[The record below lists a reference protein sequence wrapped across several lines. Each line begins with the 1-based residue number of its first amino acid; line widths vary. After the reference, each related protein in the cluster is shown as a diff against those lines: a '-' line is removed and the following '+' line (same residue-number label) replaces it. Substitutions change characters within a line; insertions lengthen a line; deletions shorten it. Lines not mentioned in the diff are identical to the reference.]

1 MFRNGLSAGRRSV
14 RVSTCIPIP
23 AASSQIGR
31 AASTPLSFKPE
42 IPFICLSCQVRSYAK
57 PRKTKSPLEESIK
70 RLEKHV
76 QFLETRY
83 RDHVK
88 QEAVKAET
96 PSIEITD
103 EMQDEAYAA
112 LMASES
118 QVNTFLPSPSSIL
131 PKLPK
136 SITARLGTS
145 LALIKSQETLQWE
158 PVLQE
163 LQANGGFKKLKIEDV
178 NKTIILVPI
187 TQRANSTDTLLSMI
201 ETSEISPNVATYDL
215 LMMANAARGNVEVVQ
230 NLFRRLKEAKMVPNV
245 RIYGHILKAYSFTR
259 DVASASAAFQ
269 EMHALGIKPN
279 LIVYTSL
286 IKTCINREELDTA
299 WQIFDLIK
307 YRSSETAPD
316 VSTYSLMIHACA
328 MRGEAEKA
336 LDLFRHMVDTRGLE
350 PDEQV
355 YDSLIHACAVRKD
368 YFLDAWKYAIEM
380 RDKGMRVARRTLNH
394 LLQACGKNGDLTRA
408 RLLMRL
414 MMSSRSPEFQ
424 PDERSFQGLLRAYAT
439 AKWNPGLRKKAVPQ
453 EAFLLP
459 NSKAN
464 NKAGSGLGEQEV
476 EGLPFLQGTVLT
488 TRKEILSE
496 ARQLLHY
503 IIEYRPWLYSTKIL
517 NAYLD
522 VCYVQYGNRELRKVY
537 LVYYS
542 PLDPDKEAE
551 FDDEFDFPP
560 PKTEPDNSPDPTP
573 EVDNS
578 PDPSTD
584 QSPDPA
590 SAVKMLKYRPRRNIH
605 TFEIAL
611 EYARKSGA
619 IKFARKVWADRM
631 AYCLTQEYWGL
642 FLSVRQ
648 RLDFTAEKLMVQ
660 TLAKAGNLRE
670 ALDRLKILQYEYD
683 WTKEDLKPVY
693 DKARE
698 MDDIEAVM
706 EIRSILKLDDRRW

>member
-14 RVSTCIPIP
+14 RVSACIPIP

-31 AASTPLSFKPE
+31 AASTPFKPE
-42 IPFICLSCQVRSYAK
+42 IPFVCLSCQVRSYAK
-57 PRKTKSPLEESIK
+57 PRKTRSPLGESIK
-70 RLEKHV
+70 RLEQHV

-88 QEAVKAET
+88 QEAVKAEML
-96 PSIEITD
+96 SLEITD

-112 LMASES
+112 LMAPET
-118 QVNTFLPSPSSIL
+118 QVTTFLPSPSSTL
-131 PKLPK
+131 PQLPK
-136 SITARLGTS
+136 SIVTRLGTAA
-145 LALIKSQETLQWE
+145 ALIKSQETPQWE
-158 PVLQE
+158 TVLQE
-163 LQANGGFKKLKIEDV
+163 LQANGGFKKVKIEDV
-178 NKTIILVPI
+178 NKTIFLVPMS
-187 TQRANSTDTLLSMI
+187 QRASLTDTLLSMI
-201 ETSEISPNVATYDL
+201 ETSGILSNVVTYDL
-215 LMMANAARGNVEVVQ
+215 LMMANAARGNLEVVQ
-230 NLFRRLKEAKMVPNV
+230 NLFKRLKEAKLAPNI
-245 RIYGHILKAYSFTR
+245 RIYGHLLKAYSFTR

-350 PDEQV
+350 PDEKV

-414 MMSSRSPEFQ
+414 MMSSPSPEFQ

-439 AKWNPGLRKKAVPQ
+439 AKWKPGFRKKTVPQ

-459 NSKAN
+459 NSN
-464 NKAGSGLGEQEV
+464 GNDRAGTGLGEQEI
-476 EGLPFLQGTVLT
+476 EGLPFLQGSVLT
-488 TRKEILSE
+488 TRKEILAE

-503 IIEYRPWLYSTKIL
+503 IIEYRPWFYSTKIL

-537 LVYYS
+537 LEYYS
-542 PLDPDKEAE
+542 SLDPDKDAE
-551 FDDEFDFPP
+551 YDDEFDFSSP
-560 PKTEPDNSPDPTP
+560 TAEADNSPH
-573 EVDNS
+573 
-578 PDPSTD
+578 PSTD
-584 QSPDPA
+584 PSPDSNSEDKKP
-590 SAVKMLKYRPRRNIH
+590 KYRPRRNIH

-611 EYARKSGA
+611 EYARKQGA
-619 IKFARKVWADRM
+619 IGFARKVWADRM
-631 AYCLTQEYWGL
+631 AYCLTQEYWDL
-642 FLSVRQ
+642 FLSVRE

-660 TLAKAGNLRE
+660 TLAKVGYLRE
-670 ALDRLKILQYEYD
+670 ALDRLKVLQYEYD

-698 MDDIEAVM
+698 TDDIEIVM

>member
-1 MFRNGLSAGRRSV
+1 MV
-14 RVSTCIPIP
+14 
-23 AASSQIGR
+23 
-31 AASTPLSFKPE
+31 
-42 IPFICLSCQVRSYAK
+42 QV
-57 PRKTKSPLEESIK
+57 
-70 RLEKHV
+70 
-76 QFLETRY
+76 
-83 RDHVK
+83 
-88 QEAVKAET
+88 
-96 PSIEITD
+96 
-103 EMQDEAYAA
+103 
-112 LMASES
+112 
-118 QVNTFLPSPSSIL
+118 
-131 PKLPK
+131 
-136 SITARLGTS
+136 
-145 LALIKSQETLQWE
+145 
-158 PVLQE
+158 
-163 LQANGGFKKLKIEDV
+163 
-178 NKTIILVPI
+178 
-187 TQRANSTDTLLSMI
+187 
-201 ETSEISPNVATYDL
+201 
-215 LMMANAARGNVEVVQ
+215 
-230 NLFRRLKEAKMVPNV
+230 
-245 RIYGHILKAYSFTR
+245 
-259 DVASASAAFQ
+259 
-269 EMHALGIKPN
+269 
-279 LIVYTSL
+279 VYTSL
-286 IKTCINREELDTA
+286 IKTCINRGELDTA

-336 LDLFRHMVDTRGLE
+336 LDLFRHMVGTRGLE

-368 YFLDAWKYAIEM
+368 YFLDAWRYAIEM

-414 MMSSRSPEFQ
+414 MMSSPSPEFQ

-439 AKWNPGLRKKAVPQ
+439 AKWKPGVRKKVVPQ

-459 NSKAN
+459 NSNASN
-464 NKAGSGLGEQEV
+464 RAGSGLGEQEI
-476 EGLPFLQGTVLT
+476 EGLPFLQGSVLT

-503 IIEYRPWLYSTKIL
+503 IIEYKPWLYSTKIL

-537 LVYYS
+537 LEYYS
-542 PLDPDKEAE
+542 SLNPDKEAE
-551 FDDEFDFPP
+551 YDDEFDPPP
-560 PKTEPDNSPDPTP
+560 PKPEADNSPSPSTDPPP
-573 EVDNS
+573 EADNS

-584 QSPDPA
+584 SSSDTA
-590 SAVKMLKYRPRRNIH
+590 SEDKKLKYRPRRNIH

-611 EYARKSGA
+611 EYARKQGA
-619 IKFARKVWADRM
+619 TGFARKVWADRM
-631 AYCLTQEYWGL
+631 AYCLTQEYWDL

-660 TLAKAGNLRE
+660 TLAKDGLLRE
-670 ALDRLKILQYEYD
+670 ALDRLKVLQYEYD

-698 MDDIEAVM
+698 TDNIEAVM